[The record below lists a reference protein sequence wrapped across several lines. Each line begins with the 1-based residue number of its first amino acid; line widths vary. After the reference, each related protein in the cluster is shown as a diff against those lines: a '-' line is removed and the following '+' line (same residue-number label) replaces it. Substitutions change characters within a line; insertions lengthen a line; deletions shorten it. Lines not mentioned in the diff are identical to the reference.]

1 MTPKLESAFFVNAQ
15 TTFSQGLFIDMKLHA
30 CITMHNIN
38 PFMIIYMRFY
48 NETAFKLVSLL
59 LTSQLKT
66 DVLLFQGGDRETHKH
81 IENIISRVFVSL

>member
-1 MTPKLESAFFVNAQ
+1 MTPKLESAFLVNAQ
-15 TTFSQGLFIDMKLHA
+15 TTFSQGLFIDMKLRA

-66 DVLLFQGGDRETHKH
+66 DVLLFQGGDRETHEH
-81 IENIISRVFVSL
+81 IEYIISRVFVSL